1 MLDPSTNLWFRGM
14 PPGVSGK
21 DESMR
26 KRLITA
32 VAAVAL
38 LLSMTAAASAE
49 PPTRTYE
56 VTITNLTSGQP
67 FTPPLVATH
76 RKSIDLFEV
85 GQPANTAIQEIAEN
99 GNLDPAVALATG
111 SKQVSDAQVALGE
124 VPPLLPG
131 ASRTVTVSAV
141 PGAENLTWVSMLICT
156 NDGFTGLDTLRLPRN
171 VGDSSVHQ
179 TSGYDAGTEIN
190 TESWS
195 DLVPPC
201 APLTGFGD
209 QGGTGMTN
217 PELAENGVI
226 TMHPGITGGTD
237 LAPAVHGWSGPVAMV
252 EITRTS

>member
-1 MLDPSTNLWFRGM
+1 
-14 PPGVSGK
+14 
-21 DESMR
+21 MR
-26 KRLITA
+26 KQLVTA
-32 VAAVAL
+32 LAVVAL

-49 PPTRTYE
+49 PPVSTYE
-56 VTITNLTSGQP
+56 VTITNLTTGQP

-76 RKSIDLFEV
+76 RKSIDLFDV
-85 GQPANTAIQEIAEN
+85 GQPASHEIQQIAEN

-111 SKQVSDAQVALGE
+111 SSKVFDAQVVLGE

-131 ASRTVTVSAV
+131 ASRTFTVSAV

-156 NDGFTGLDTLRLPRN
+156 NDGFTGLDTLRLPKN
-171 VGDSSVHQ
+171 IGDGSVHY

-190 TESWS
+190 TETWS

-209 QGGTGMTN
+209 QGGTGTTN
-217 PELAENGVI
+217 PGLAEGGVI
-226 TMHPGITGGTD
+226 AMHPGIAGGAD
-237 LAPAVHGWSGPVAMV
+237 LDPAVHGWTGPVAMV

>member
-1 MLDPSTNLWFRGM
+1 
-14 PPGVSGK
+14 
-21 DESMR
+21 MR
-26 KRLITA
+26 KRLATA
-32 VAAVAL
+32 LAAVAL
-38 LLSMTAAASAE
+38 LLSMTVTASAE
-49 PPTRTYE
+49 PPVSTYE

-76 RKSIDLFEV
+76 RKSIDLFDV
-85 GQPANTAIQEIAEN
+85 GLPASHEIQQIAEN

-111 SKQVSDAQVALGE
+111 SSKVFDAQVVLGE

-131 ASRTVTVSAV
+131 ASRTFTVSAV
-141 PGAENLTWVSMLICT
+141 PGAKNLTWVSMLICT
-156 NDGFTGLDTLRLPRN
+156 NDGFTGLDTLRLPKN
-171 VGDSSVHQ
+171 IGDGSVHY

-190 TESWS
+190 TETWS

-217 PELAENGVI
+217 PDLAEGGVI
-226 TMHPGITGGTD
+226 AMHPGIAGAAD
-237 LAPAVHGWSGPVAMV
+237 LDPAVHGWTGPVARV